1 MHGASENSVPAVSAT
16 TRSPRNPPRTGAAR
30 NNAAVN
36 RAKACPVER
45 FVLEVFVRRNVPV
58 RPEPILTVIAER
70 VLGLPGTY

>member
-1 MHGASENSVPAVSAT
+1 MHGASENSAPRVSAT
-16 TRSPRNPPRTGAAR
+16 TRSPRNPPRTGAAQ

-45 FVLEVFVRRNVPV
+45 FALEVFVPRNVPV